1 MAKNRREALKQGFA
15 LLGAAVGIGVA
26 RKSLAASPDT
36 PSDARQSKLVHA
48 RGLRIS
54 SQDLRRGEL
63 PPAGIRMLAR
73 AEIVADASGKQ
84 KVGDFFASYFQINP
98 PGKVAEHEP
107 GSIEQHTFVF
117 PEGTILGS
125 GVAPSGRESEGQFAI
140 IGGTGRYLGARGSYT
155 ARQSHLEFGGN
166 GTAIFNLKR
175 ISQARRHH
183 WRVARRDSSAK
194 LQLGSFQF
202 QLHRNV
208 RQRCGR
214 RQSLFSGFLVHL
226 RRGQAIA
233 AALSFRGGRITHRKR
248 HADHHRQSRAHH
260 HQVQ

>member
-26 RKSLAASPDT
+26 RKSLAATPDA
-36 PSDARQSKLVHA
+36 PSDARQSKQMVVHA

-84 KVGDFFASYFQINP
+84 KVGDFFASYYRINT

-107 GSIEQHTFVF
+107 GSLEQHTFVF
-117 PEGTILGS
+117 PEGIILGS

-155 ARQSHLEFGGN
+155 ARQSHVEFGGN
-166 GTAIFNLKR
+166 GMAIFNLTL
-175 ISQARRHH
+175 IQE
-183 WRVARRDSSAK
+183 
-194 LQLGSFQF
+194 G
-202 QLHRNV
+202 
-208 RQRCGR
+208 
-214 RQSLFSGFLVHL
+214 
-226 RRGQAIA
+226 
-233 AALSFRGGRITHRKR
+233 
-248 HADHHRQSRAHH
+248 
-260 HQVQ
+260 